1 MRLKRI
7 VSILSLCV
15 CPALFAGEAENKRLT
30 ESASVLNEIMGAA
43 DKGIPQDLFGN
54 ATCTVI
60 IPGMKKGGFIV
71 AGQYG
76 RGFSSCRL
84 PGGKGWSAP
93 AAMRIEG
100 GSFGFQIGG
109 QETDIILLVMS
120 QKGMDRLTSSKFTLG
135 GDASVA
141 AGPVGRTTTAQ
152 TDVTMRAEILS
163 WSRSRG
169 VFAGISLQGSTLRSD
184 RDVDKALYGKEL
196 EPKDILHG
204 KVASPAAA
212 KGLLAALNKYAA
224 RKGK

>member
-1 MRLKRI
+1 MTLKPF
-7 VSILSLCV
+7 VLVLGLSITT
-15 CPALFAGEAENKRLT
+15 ALHAGEAETKRLQEANT
-30 ESASVLNEIMGAA
+30 VLNEIMGTA
-43 DKGIPQDLFGN
+43 DKGIPQDLFGK

-60 IPGMKKGGFIV
+60 VPGMKKGGFIL

-76 RGFSSCRL
+76 RGFASCRL

-100 GSFGFQIGG
+100 GSVGFQIGG

-135 GDASVA
+135 ADASIA

-169 VFAGISLQGSTLRSD
+169 VFGGISLQGSTLRSD
-184 RDVDKALYGKEL
+184 RDVDKALYGKEMA
-196 EPKDILHG
+196 ETDILHG
-204 KVASPAAA
+204 KVAAPAAA
-212 KGLLAALNKYAA
+212 KGLLASLNKYSS
-224 RKGK
+224 RKAN